1 MYFKVIIKVKV
12 KLKSMNY
19 KKLNDKKTRKLAV
32 FLYKSVAKKRVYSE
46 SRFIIGERVLG
57 L

>member
-1 MYFKVIIKVKV
+1 MTI
-12 KLKSMNY
+12 
-19 KKLNDKKTRKLAV
+19 KKLQYKSKLALS
-32 FLYKSVAKKRVYSE
+32 LYKSVAKKRVYSE

>member
-1 MYFKVIIKVKV
+1 M
-12 KLKSMNY
+12 KLR
-19 KKLNDKKTRKLAV
+19 KLNIEKALA
-32 FLYKSVAKKRVYSE
+32 LSYYIGVAKKRVYSE